1 MKKPSMS
8 RADAYHDFRDRLL
21 SGELSPGQFV
31 TQKELAE
38 LAGVPLG
45 TAREAIQRLQHE
57 SLLKVHPQRGIQIV
71 DVTTRFIRQAFGLR
85 QALETYAVRVFAGG
99 GFEAEIDALLGDTRA
114 ILNEA
119 EGAHTPETLQRAVEI
134 DWVMHDR
141 IVDST
146 DNALLIETFQVNV
159 ARLRLIKVNNR
170 LSPERALTALAE
182 HIEILE
188 FCRDG
193 KVAEAVDAMSQHIDV
208 ATTRALQ
215 GI

>member
-1 MKKPSMS
+1 MS
-8 RADAYHDFRDRLL
+8 RADAYHDFRERLL

-31 TQKELAE
+31 TQKELAQ

-85 QALETYAVRVFAGG
+85 KALETFAVRTFAAG
-99 GFEAEIDALLGDTRA
+99 GFEDNIDVLLNDTRE
-114 ILNEA
+114 ILAEA
-119 EGAHTPETLQRAVEI
+119 ERGHTPETLQRAVEI
-134 DWVMHDR
+134 DWDMHDR
-141 IVDST
+141 IVEST
-146 DNALLIETFQVNV
+146 DNALVVETFQVNV

-182 HIEILE
+182 HVEILE
-188 FCRDG
+188 FCRAGEVEKAANALSD
-193 KVAEAVDAMSQHIDV
+193 HIDI
-208 ATTRALQ
+208 ATNRALQ